1 MDLGNIAFSLAAGMS
16 KRNSDKRY
24 NCSAVATRATVYHR
38 SNDNGGMGIKPD
50 STYRSRHVVA
60 YDFTDLQ
67 LMYGNFHGADDKATD
82 NDIRTKAVLE
92 KKDGPDWV
100 RIPLTIRGESL
111 ATIGPGGRVLTDP
124 MGLKFVKGEEFFIY
138 TYVAAPSGIWPGGM
152 FLQRDVSGES
162 GVLGDKTMDKDF
174 VWNWN
179 STPFWA
185 ASQSIS
191 VGTWRR
197 IADWKYML
205 KCTVAGTT
213 GTTQPAST
221 TDGEILTDGTVTW
234 QVYQSAAVGVY
245 GYTPLAIHGKTKE
258 PKPSI
263 AVIGDSIMWGAGD
276 KNPINPSVGGDNY
289 GFLIRAINNNFG
301 YSALCISGEATRH
314 FVGMRRKFRI
324 RVTDG
329 MTHAVVEHGINDV
342 NQGRSFEEIQG
353 NLLDIYNELSSRGMK
368 VYACTLVPVTDSTDG
383 WATEK
388 NQSVKGNEAVR
399 TRLNDWIRTTPAP
412 LSGYFETA
420 DTVETSRNSGIWKQ
434 GMVLTTDNLG
444 IHPSA
449 AGHLA
454 MMAAI
459 DTSVFTV

>member
-1 MDLGNIAFSLAAGMS
+1 MDLGKAAFSLAADIH

-24 NCSAVATRATVYHR
+24 SCSAVATRATVYHR

-50 STYRSRHVVA
+50 STYKSRHVAA

-82 NDIRTKAVLE
+82 NDIKVKAVLE
-92 KKDGPDWV
+92 KKDGSDWV

-124 MGLKFVKGEEFFIY
+124 LGLKFVKGEEFFVY

-162 GVLGDKTMDKDF
+162 GVLGDKTMDKEF

-185 ASQSIS
+185 ANQAVS

-205 KCTVAGTT
+205 KCIVAGTT
-213 GTTQPAST
+213 GTTQPASS
-221 TDGEILTDGTVTW
+221 TDGEELTDGSVTW
-234 QVYQSAAVGVY
+234 RVYQSAAVGVY

-263 AVIGDSIMWGAGD
+263 ALIGDSIMWGAGD
-276 KNPINPSVGGDNY
+276 KNPINPSIGGDNY
-289 GFLIRAINNNFG
+289 GFLVRALNNNFG

-342 NQGRSFEEIQG
+342 NQGRSFEEIQS
-353 NLLDIYNELSSRGMK
+353 NLLDIYNELASRGMK

-388 NQSVKGNEAVR
+388 NQSVRSNEAVR
-399 TRLNDWIRTTPAP
+399 VRINDWIRTTPAP